1 MTAMLREQ
9 LGKVELSPHFAFSRK
24 TLNLCGWGLQG
35 NIRVERH
42 PEKHIK
48 QSLIDCTE
56 EQAGKDSCELLWNG
70 FLGMEAGC
78 RVKGMVRNLL
88 KL

>member
-1 MTAMLREQ
+1 M
-9 LGKVELSPHFAFSRK
+9 
-24 TLNLCGWGLQG
+24 
-35 NIRVERH
+35 RVERH

-48 QSLIDCTE
+48 QRLIHCSE

-78 RVKGMVRNLL
+78 RVRGMVGNLL
-88 KL
+88 KLRKLAESSSKRKDLLLMVKQGEGEDV